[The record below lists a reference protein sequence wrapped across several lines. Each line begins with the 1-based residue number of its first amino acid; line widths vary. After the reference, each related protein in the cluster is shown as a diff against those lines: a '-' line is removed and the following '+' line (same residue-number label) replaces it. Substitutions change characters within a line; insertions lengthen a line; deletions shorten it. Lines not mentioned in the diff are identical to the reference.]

1 MSVTQEQVLDV
12 LRTVQDPDLHKDIV
26 TLGFVKDVKIAGGEV
41 DFTIELTTP
50 ACPVKDEM
58 KAEAERKV
66 AALPGVK
73 AARAQMTADVRAR
86 GGFGRQAVPG
96 IRNII
101 AVGAGKGGVGK
112 STTAVNL
119 ALALP
124 AQGRARRP
132 DGRRR
137 LRPEHPADAR
147 HHGRAR
153 RSATD
158 KKMIPPE
165 AHGLKVISMGMLV
178 PPDQPVIWR
187 GPMLHGAVQQFMRDV
202 EWGEL
207 DYLVVD
213 LPPGTGDVSLSMAQ
227 SVPVAGA
234 VVVTT
239 PQGVSVSDVR
249 KAVAM
254 FRQLN
259 IPILGV
265 VENMSYFVCGHCDER
280 TEIFGHGG
288 GARMAEDMGIPFL
301 GEVPID
307 TRVRSGG
314 DEGTPIVAAAPDVAG
329 GAGLRRRGRPG
340 RGPGLDPEHE
350 DVPGD
355 PDRVGCRRRS
365 RDRSRGAR
373 RRARRRPSR
382 PRNRAPCAGT
392 AGNGR
397 PRRRRPHPDLSGRR
411 PGSRLA
417 LPVSRIQP
425 DLLSCSKPRESSM
438 LQAPFLA
445 TFLLL
450 LAAPTAAQVPSA
462 VDRQKLDEAQQA
474 YERGQEL
481 MGRE

>member
-1 MSVTQEQVLDV
+1 MSVTTEQVLDV
-12 LRTVQDPDLHKDIV
+12 LRTVNDPDLHKDIV
-26 TLGFVKDVKIAGGEV
+26 TLGFVKDVKIANGEV
-41 DFTIELTTP
+41 DFVVELTTP
-50 ACPVKDEM
+50 ACPVKDDL
-58 KAEAERKV
+58 KREAEQKV

-73 AARAQMTADVRAR
+73 AARAEMTANVRAR

-112 STTAVNL
+112 STTAVNV
-119 ALALP
+119 ALALSRK
-124 AQGRARRP
+124 GARVGLM
-132 DGRRR
+132 D
-137 LRPEHPADAR
+137 ADVY
-147 HHGRAR
+147 GPNTPQMLGI
-153 RSATD
+153 TD
-158 KKMIPPE
+158 APQVSESKRMIPPQ

-178 PPDQPVIWR
+178 PADQPIIWR

-259 IPILGV
+259 IPVLGV

-288 GARMAEDMGIPFL
+288 GARMAEDLGIPFL

-314 DEGTPIVAAAPDVAG
+314 DEGQPIVAAAPDAPAAKAFSDVAS
-329 GAGLRRRGRPG
+329 
-340 RGPGLDPEHE
+340 
-350 DVPGD
+350 
-355 PDRVGCRRRS
+355 RVAAEISKQNMKTFRVIQ
-365 RDRSRGAR
+365 
-373 RRARRRPSR
+373 
-382 PRNRAPCAGT
+382 T
-392 AGNGR
+392 A
-397 PRRRRPHPDLSGRR
+397 
-411 PGSRLA
+411 
-417 LPVSRIQP
+417 
-425 DLLSCSKPRESSM
+425 
-438 LQAPFLA
+438 
-445 TFLLL
+445 
-450 LAAPTAAQVPSA
+450 
-462 VDRQKLDEAQQA
+462 
-474 YERGQEL
+474 
-481 MGRE
+481 